1 LKNFFKASTPSIP
14 KFPNS
19 KIPKSMHLD
28 IIFENDRF
36 IAVNKPSGLL
46 SIPDRLGQEISLK
59 DLLREKY
66 GSIYTVHRLDRDT
79 SGIIVFAKDEEA
91 HKDLSQLFEGREMEK
106 YYVGLVY
113 GNIMSPSGSIDAPI
127 MEHPG
132 KATKMMTHAKGKVSL
147 TDYEVLESFRLFS
160 WVQFRIHTGRTHQ
173 IRVHMQHIGHSIV
186 CDEIY
191 GDPKPVLLSSLKKN
205 FKLSKTA
212 EEERPVL
219 SRLALHSHLLK
230 FSLHNETFELEAPL
244 PKDLR
249 ALLQQLRK
257 LKS

>member
-1 LKNFFKASTPSIP
+1 
-14 KFPNS
+14 
-19 KIPKSMHLD
+19 MQLD
-28 IIFENDRF
+28 IIFENEQF

-59 DLLREKY
+59 DILKEKY
-66 GSIYTVHRLDRDT
+66 GNIYTLHRLDRET
-79 SGIIVFAKDEEA
+79 SGIIVFAKEEET
-91 HKDLSQLFEGREMEK
+91 HKQLSQLFEGREMEK

-113 GNIMSPSGSIDAPI
+113 GNMMTPAGSIDAPI

-132 KATKMMTHAKGKVSL
+132 KATRMMTHAKGKTSL
-147 TDYEVLESFRLFS
+147 TDYEVLESFRLYS
-160 WVQFRIHTGRTHQ
+160 WVKFRIHTGRTHQ

-186 CDEIY
+186 CDDIY
-191 GDPKPVLLSSLKKN
+191 GDPKPVLLSTVKRN

-212 EEERPVL
+212 EEERPIL
-219 SRLALHSHLLK
+219 ARLALHSIRLK
-230 FSLHNETFELEAPL
+230 FTLNNKEFDLEADI

-257 LKS
+257 WKS

>member
-1 LKNFFKASTPSIP
+1 MQLP
-14 KFPNS
+14 
-19 KIPKSMHLD
+19 
-28 IIFENDRF
+28 IIFENDQF

-59 DLLREKY
+59 DLLKEKY

-79 SGIIVFAKDEEA
+79 SGIIVFAKTEDA
-91 HKDLSQLFEGREMEK
+91 HKQLSMLFEGREMEK

-113 GNIMSPSGSIDAPI
+113 GNIMTPAGSIDAPI

-132 KATKMMTHAKGKVSL
+132 KATKMLTHAKGKVSL
-147 TDYEVLESFRLFS
+147 TDYEVQESFRLYS
-160 WVQFRIHTGRTHQ
+160 WVKFRIHTGRTHQ

-191 GDPKPVLLSSLKKN
+191 GDPKPLLLSALKKN
-205 FKLSKTA
+205 FKLSKVA
-212 EEERPVL
+212 EEERPIL
-219 SRLALHSHLLK
+219 SRLALHSYNLK
-230 FSLHNETFELEAPL
+230 FTLNNQVFDLEAEI

-249 ALLQQLRK
+249 AVLQQLRK
-257 LKS
+257 WKG

>member
-1 LKNFFKASTPSIP
+1 
-14 KFPNS
+14 
-19 KIPKSMHLD
+19 MD
-28 IIFENDRF
+28 ILFENNEF

-59 DLLREKY
+59 DLLKEKY

-79 SGIIVFAKDEEA
+79 SGIIVFARTEES
-91 HKDLSQLFEGREMEK
+91 HKQLSLLFESREMEK

-113 GNIMSPSGSIDAPI
+113 GNMMNPAGSIDAAI

-132 KATKMMTHAKGKVSL
+132 KATKMMTHAKGKASL

-191 GDPKPVLLSSLKKN
+191 GDPKPVLLSALKKN
-205 FKLSKTA
+205 FKLAKIA
-212 EEERPVL
+212 DEERPIL
-219 SRLALHSHLLK
+219 ARLALHSYRLK
-230 FSLHNETFELEAPL
+230 FTLNNELFELEADI

-257 LKS
+257 WKG

>member
-1 LKNFFKASTPSIP
+1 LELENFEIEE
-14 KFPNS
+14 NS
-19 KIPKSMHLD
+19 KIIQYASMQLD
-28 IIFENDRF
+28 IIFENDSF

-59 DLLREKY
+59 DILKEKKAE
-66 GSIYTVHRLDRDT
+66 IYNVHRLDRDT
-79 SGIIVFAKDEEA
+79 SGVIVFAKTEDA
-91 HKDLSQLFEGREMEK
+91 HKQLSQLFEERGTEK
-106 YYVGLVY
+106 YYQGLVY
-113 GNIMSPSGSIDAPI
+113 GRMINPSGSIDAPI

-132 KATKMMTHAKGKVSL
+132 KTTKMMTHAKGKFSL
-147 TDYEVLESFRLFS
+147 TDYEVLESFRLYS

-191 GDPKPVLLSSLKKN
+191 GEAKPLLLSTLKKN

-212 EEERPVL
+212 EEEKPVL
-219 SRLALHSHLLK
+219 ARLALHSHRLK
-230 FSLHNETFELEAPL
+230 FILNGETFELEAPL

-249 ALLQQLRK
+249 AVLQQLRK
-257 LKS
+257 WKA